1 MCFAPRAV
9 MPASPQVQSAQA
21 PVPTEAKVGD
31 EKAIKLAKKERDIKE
46 SGLEGMKVA
55 LNVDPAG
62 TGGTPGGTTRA

>member
-9 MPASPQVQSAQA
+9 QAAAPQVMQAQA

-31 EKAIKLAKKERDIKE
+31 EEAVKLAKKEREIKE

-62 TGGTPGGTTRA
+62 TGGTPGSTTRA